1 MDSTTIALRR
11 QAVTPIGER
20 GMDGVS
26 DQAVI
31 DRVLAGELDAYE
43 ILVDKYQNRIYSAV
57 FNYVLN
63 RDDAVDI
70 TQEAFVR
77 AYAKLG
83 NFSSGSTFYTWLYR
97 IGINAAIDHL
107 RKRKTRPVD
116 SLDDHRFTE
125 IGFEPMA
132 PDSTSNPE
140 KLAVRGEQA
149 RILRSAVLSL
159 SEKLRAAIVL
169 HDIEGLSQEEVAD
182 ILRVPVGTVKSR
194 VSRGRAELRQKLS
207 EYAGELL

>member
-1 MDSTTIALRR
+1 MN
-11 QAVTPIGER
+11 
-20 GMDGVS
+20 GVS
-26 DQAVI
+26 DQAVV
-31 DRVLAGELDAYE
+31 DRVIAGETDAYA

-77 AYAKLG
+77 AYAKLR

-97 IGINAAIDHL
+97 IAINAAIDHL

-116 SLDDHRFTE
+116 SFDDDRFTDS
-125 IGFEPMA
+125 GFEPMA
-132 PDSTSNPE
+132 PETTSNPE
-140 KLAVRGEQA
+140 KLAIRGEQA
-149 RILRSAVLSL
+149 RVLRTAIHSL
-159 SEKLRAAIVL
+159 SEKLRVAIVL
-169 HDIEGLSQEEVAD
+169 HDVEGLSQEEVAE
-182 ILRVPVGTVKSR
+182 ILRLPVGTVKSR